1 MTKVGLAYETP
12 HRWHR
17 EVESACRPES
27 ENHPQNPTHQPGI
40 HQVGFYRREEQAILG
55 QSSGLIS
62 ADDCIRTRR
71 LKCQSRSIL
80 VWDEESSDQVEF
92 KSSPSSFYLY
102 QSDIEYAKHAKI
114 GPKRAYSQRVFALLL
129 RHRVA
134 AMTSSSPAV
143 RVANVGPH
151 VRVRK
156 ASRQLTLKPIPANQ
170 PSPNPTS
177 LEHAR
182 EHVRLGQSAAV
193 IRKVPFEKLCFP

>member
-17 EVESACRPES
+17 EVESACRPKS

-62 ADDCIRTRR
+62 ADYCIRTRQ
-71 LKCQSRSIL
+71 LL

-102 QSDIEYAKHAKI
+102 QSDIEYAKHAKT

-170 PSPNPTS
+170 SHIPRTR
-177 LEHAR
+177 ERAR
-182 EHVRLGQSAAV
+182 ETRSKRSCHPQSSV
-193 IRKVPFEKLCFP
+193 